1 MRVTVLHIIIIYAK
15 QIVDKSRSSRPSR
28 RVPQAVLASGK
39 DSKHQQGRRYCHLCD
54 GTLRR
59 TQKNLLGTAIE
70 VRSNNIGRGL
80 EEVVRFAR
88 ARRRRTRTVF
98 CATTLMRRV
107 RLLNTPDRDDGAKA
121 AAPPAPRARTVIAV
135 LRMCILAG
143 FICDFGRL

>member
-1 MRVTVLHIIIIYAK
+1 MPLLTPKLKSSTGRIPSTNK
-15 QIVDKSRSSRPSR
+15 EEDK
-28 RVPQAVLASGK
+28 LC
-39 DSKHQQGRRYCHLCD
+39 YLCD

-70 VRSNNIGRGL
+70 VRSHNIGRGL

-88 ARRRRTRTVF
+88 AGRRRTRTVF
-98 CATTLMRRV
+98 CATALMRRV

-135 LRMCILAG
+135 LRMCILSLALYG
-143 FICDFGRL
+143 N